1 MTGVQTCALPIS
13 RVVRYVLHPGASDE
27 IIVDGQTEVLDTVR
41 LNGVDVKPVVTGQ
54 KSTDGKTMTY
64 TLTVDEKS
72 GNTAGN
78 AHVIKMGSDGKAV
91 RDEDDKLVYEDKT
104 VDTELN
110 VKITARIVVGDDG
123 DNTLAF
129 YIDKVEYLK
138 DDRMEHPLETIEI
151 PNHSL
156 VSLSTDG
163 TDQSVAVTGGVAR
176 NTSVATSDKTVFAH
190 DMMGKSETMDF
201 FAGFLHNSKVSA
213 SLASNS
219 EYTSNNRLAG
229 CDNNPVRAV
238 FSPSEDGKAESIGLG
253 STLWYY
259 DRKVSSLTMYDADVL
274 KDTGSYPTLG
284 EWELHAI
291 PEEDM
296 VKEPTELPLFA
307 KVVITDKDENGD
319 GVMDWQD
326 GAIAY
331 RGTIMHIPINS
342 ELVREAVNM
351 RISMNFGGQEIGRAH
366 V

>member
-1 MTGVQTCALPIS
+1 MRRTINRWTAMLLSLMMVLTLLPLTAFAAADGSGGSPRADFSTEGLAELSTGAMKAYVDQKFP

-163 TDQSVAVTGGVAR
+163 TDQSVAVTGGGAPD
-176 NTSVATSDKTVFAH
+176 TSPGILPWPPAT
-190 DMMGKSETMDF
+190 
-201 FAGFLHNSKVSA
+201 
-213 SLASNS
+213 
-219 EYTSNNRLAG
+219 R
-229 CDNNPVRAV
+229 P
-238 FSPSEDGKAESIGLG
+238 FSPMI
-253 STLWYY
+253 
-259 DRKVSSLTMYDADVL
+259 
-274 KDTGSYPTLG
+274 
-284 EWELHAI
+284 
-291 PEEDM
+291 
-296 VKEPTELPLFA
+296 
-307 KVVITDKDENGD
+307 
-319 GVMDWQD
+319 
-326 GAIAY
+326 
-331 RGTIMHIPINS
+331 
-342 ELVREAVNM
+342 
-351 RISMNFGGQEIGRAH
+351 
-366 V
+366 